1 MHNLLLKIVSS
12 PPEDMMVQGQER
24 SVFTNVMCAL
34 CGSSSEAIAVQFY
47 IALRGVTLPHK
58 TWNILSPGD
67 IYSLL
72 AGINRHLK
80 QIEIEAILTT
90 ERATWAGSPSW
101 ILSHA
106 LVQSFAYIFVKKSLK
121 IKRVHFLKETE
132 TKKHV

>member
-1 MHNLLLKIVSS
+1 
-12 PPEDMMVQGQER
+12 MVQGQER

-34 CGSSSEAIAVQFY
+34 CGSSSGAIAVQFY

-90 ERATWAGSPSW
+90 ERATWVF
-101 ILSHA
+101 L
-106 LVQSFAYIFVKKSLK
+106 QDSFTCICSIFAKKIAKKSLE
-121 IKRVHFLKETE
+121 IKRKHFLEETE
-132 TKKHV
+132 TKNMFDRRKVLGRGERRRRSIS

>member
-1 MHNLLLKIVSS
+1 
-12 PPEDMMVQGQER
+12 MVQGQER

-34 CGSSSEAIAVQFY
+34 CGSSSGAIAVQFY

-90 ERATWAGSPSW
+90 ERATWVCLLDSFTCTGS
-101 ILSHA
+101 
-106 LVQSFAYIFVKKSLK
+106 SFCVLF
-121 IKRVHFLKETE
+121 F
-132 TKKHV
+132 

>member
-1 MHNLLLKIVSS
+1 
-12 PPEDMMVQGQER
+12 MMVQGQER

-34 CGSSSEAIAVQFY
+34 CGSSSGAIAVQFY

-72 AGINRHLK
+72 AGINRHQK

-90 ERATWAGSPSW
+90 ERATWVCILDSFTCTGS
-101 ILSHA
+101 I
-106 LVQSFAYIFVKKSLK
+106 FANIFCEEKS
-121 IKRVHFLKETE
+121 
-132 TKKHV
+132 

>member
-1 MHNLLLKIVSS
+1 MYQPFKFIFVVGNILKVPICTTFYLFS
-12 PPEDMMVQGQER
+12 PKEIMVQGQER

-34 CGSSSEAIAVQFY
+34 CGSSSGAIAVQFY

-90 ERATWAGSPSW
+90 DLGHLGWVSV
-101 ILSHA
+101 LD
-106 LVQSFAYIFVKKSLK
+106 SFTCTCSIFANIFCEEKS
-121 IKRVHFLKETE
+121 
-132 TKKHV
+132 

>member
-1 MHNLLLKIVSS
+1 
-12 PPEDMMVQGQER
+12 MMVQGQEKP
-24 SVFTNVMCAL
+24 VFTNVMCAL
-34 CGSSSEAIAVQFY
+34 CGGSSSGAIAVQFY

-90 ERATWAGSPSW
+90 DWAT
-101 ILSHA
+101 
-106 LVQSFAYIFVKKSLK
+106 
-121 IKRVHFLKETE
+121 
-132 TKKHV
+132 